1 MKEGYGKKLKTL
13 YRKNWL
19 LFFFSLIL
27 LFTGILCFQT
37 LYIEISVIGLIL
49 CCISIYFI
57 CYLMKTYIIV
67 YDKGFFVSEFLNYQL
82 WIPYS
87 EIDKIEIEK
96 RKKEIGFY
104 LTFETYYHFMK
115 KPYSIL
121 LTLSLN
127 DYFHSNF
134 LLDKIKELSLQK

>member
-1 MKEGYGKKLKTL
+1 MKKEYGNKLKTL

-57 CYLMKTYIIV
+57 CYMSDNRCSCV
-67 YDKGFFVSEFLNYQL
+67 YFAWNSVRAAG
-82 WIPYS
+82 
-87 EIDKIEIEK
+87 
-96 RKKEIGFY
+96 
-104 LTFETYYHFMK
+104 
-115 KPYSIL
+115 SI
-121 LTLSLN
+121 
-127 DYFHSNF
+127 
-134 LLDKIKELSLQK
+134 

>member
-1 MKEGYGKKLKTL
+1 MKKEYGNKLKTL

-67 YDKGFFVSEFLNYQL
+67 YDEGFFISEFLNYQL
-82 WIPYS
+82 WIPCS

-115 KPYSIL
+115 EPYSIL
-121 LTLSLN
+121 FTLSLN